1 MKNYYKVGYGNPCP
15 SDVLPTVL
23 LYEPA
28 TKILWEHCGFCRRSW
43 KATLKP
49 SGKMAKRI
57 SKLDAIAKSRERAFW
72 SGKTKGVSR

>member
-28 TKILWEHCGFCRRSW
+28 TKVLWEHCGYCRRSW
-43 KATLKP
+43 KVSRGIP
-49 SGKMAKRI
+49 EHVRERI
-57 SKLDAIAKSRERAFW
+57 SKLD
-72 SGKTKGVSR
+72 GKFPQVLDNTGHV